1 MNESARMRL
10 ARRIRLLRTRRG
22 WSQEV
27 LAELSGLNRSYIG
40 AIERGEH
47 NIGLDN
53 IERIAR
59 ALEVPVDRL
68 LAAEPITVTQSP
80 SRSALPAPDRAAPP
94 PVIIHRSVFM
104 ELLDRPGPARGELI
118 LVYLER
124 CGVTVRD

>member
-1 MNESARMRL
+1 MKANARKRL
-10 ARRIRLLRTRRG
+10 AQRVRLMRTRRG

-40 AIERGEH
+40 AVERAEH

-53 IERIAR
+53 IERIAM
-59 ALEVPVDRL
+59 ALETGLPELLDGVTREPV
-68 LAAEPITVTQSP
+68 
-80 SRSALPAPDRAAPP
+80 APP
-94 PVIIHRSVFM
+94 PTDSPPRATQQRVVVHRKVFL
-104 ELLDRPGPARGELI
+104 ELLRQCGETHRDLV